1 MGWENLLL
9 DDVRRNRNAYR
20 ALFGASVVIAV
31 FAGMYVFGGALAGL
45 AVAGRTMIGVGLPF
59 VVFPV
64 AYAVLVRR
72 LLVAAATPTGPQPT

>member
-31 FAGMYVFGGALAGL
+31 FAGTYVFGGAVAGL
-45 AVAGRTMIGVGLPF
+45 AVSAETMLAVGLPF
-59 VVFPV
+59 VAFPV
-64 AYAVLVRR
+64 AYAILVRR
-72 LLVAAATPTGPQPT
+72 LLVATAAPTGPQPT